1 MCEDCIHMGCKKI
14 HSKVHWG
21 STTPPH
27 VTMLSQ
33 MEGRRRKF
41 DALRA
46 DIKGDMQ
53 EMMDKRGVVGL

>member
-1 MCEDCIHMGCKKI
+1 MGCKKI